1 MKNFVPLLFLIAL
14 MVSGCTQDDMLRN
27 GTSASGGRKFTA
39 SFEQD
44 DSRTYVE
51 DGRFYR
57 WTEGDLVS
65 LFDAS
70 TLNGQYMFDGETGD
84 SEGTFSLVSKSE
96 GTGTALSANYAVYP
110 YSEDVKISGKG
121 EIRVTLPSEQHYA
134 ENSFGQEDNTMVAVT
149 KDVDDTFLY
158 FKLENGSGTS
168 SHYIGRILL

>member
-44 DSRTYVE
+44 DSRTYVK
-51 DGRFYR
+51 DGLYSR
-57 WTEGDLVS
+57 WTEGDLIS
-65 LFDAS
+65 LFDAG
-70 TLNGQYMFDGETGD
+70 TLNCQYLFSGKTGD
-84 SEGTFSLVSKSE
+84 SSGNFFLLNKPE
-96 GTGTALSANYAVYP
+96 GTGLPLSANYAVYP

>member
-1 MKNFVPLLFLIAL
+1 
-14 MVSGCTQDDMLRN
+14 MLRN

-70 TLNGQYMFDGETGD
+70 TLNSQYMFDGKTGD
-84 SEGTFSLVSKSE
+84 SEGTFSLVSKAV

-110 YSEDVKISGKG
+110 YSEDVKISGEG

-134 ENSFGQEDNTMVAVT
+134 ENSYGMEDNTMVAVT